1 MDDQPNGQLGVL
13 CRLILGTWG
22 PKGLC
27 NFLTVSDISFAL
39 HEVRA
44 PSLEYDSV
52 TLLDKT
58 TQS

>member
-44 PSLEYDSV
+44 PSLEYM
-52 TLLDKT
+52 TP
-58 TQS
+58 